1 MTMPPLDQP
10 MSEAQIERWLN
21 TRRAK
26 KPLARN
32 YSMLDGFLTAMAAGP
47 LDLNIMALICAAV
60 GVGPSAFTQGRH
72 TSLIMAVAN
81 RFNLIGAALQGNGLN
96 PHYRLGA
103 NGDIDA
109 RDWCQGF
116 MAAVNLNR
124 DEWRAVLDLDSHLYG
139 LMLPVLIHCVD
150 AHGRPI
156 LGPPRAGPETEAFF
170 KQAYTDIPV
179 CVGGIRNHYHV
190 RHYNNAEG
198 LRLVK

>member
-1 MTMPPLDQP
+1 MTMPPQDQP

-21 TRRAK
+21 TRRVK

-60 GVGPSAFTQGRH
+60 GVGPSAFKGRH
-72 TSLIMAVAN
+72 TSLIMAVAD
-81 RFNLIGAALQGNGLN
+81 RFNAIGAALEGEGLN
-96 PHYRLGA
+96 PHYRFKA

-109 RDWCQGF
+109 RDWCEGF

-124 DEWRAVLDLDSHLYG
+124 DDWKAVLDPDSHLNG

-150 AHGRPI
+150 AHGRPL
-156 LGPPRAGPETEAFF
+156 LGPPRKGAETEAFLRH
-170 KQAYTDIPV
+170 AYTDIPV

-190 RHYNNAEG
+190 RHYDDAEG

>member
-1 MTMPPLDQP
+1 MTMPPQDEP

-60 GVGPSAFTQGRH
+60 GVGPSAFTQGRY

-81 RFNLIGAALQGNGLN
+81 RFNTIGSALEGDGLD
-96 PHYRLGA
+96 PHYRLKA

-109 RDWCQGF
+109 RDWCEGF

-124 DEWRAVLDLDSHLYG
+124 EDWKVVLDPKSHLYG
-139 LMLPVLIHCVD
+139 LMLPVLIHCED
-150 AHGRPI
+150 AHGRPL
-156 LGPPRAGPETEAFF
+156 LGPTRKGPEAEAFL

-179 CVGGIRNHYHV
+179 CVGSIRNHYHV
-190 RHYNNAEG
+190 RHYDDAERP
-198 LRLVK
+198 RLVK